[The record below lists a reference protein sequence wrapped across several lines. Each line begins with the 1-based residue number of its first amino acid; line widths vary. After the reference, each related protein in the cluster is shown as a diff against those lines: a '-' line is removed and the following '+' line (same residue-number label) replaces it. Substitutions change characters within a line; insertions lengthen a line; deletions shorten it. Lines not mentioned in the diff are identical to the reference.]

1 MKQKDLFRFG
11 VAVLV
16 LSLLGVSSSGA
27 PGQQADSGV
36 QVWLD
41 DMQAVSY
48 RARVEGDWLVVEATH
63 EPGWHTYSMD
73 NVIRAREKSG
83 KMRPE
88 TELPT
93 VITPLD
99 GLTIQGDWRQSPPL
113 DLSTPDIRWYTWG
126 FEDTAR
132 FGARVEQTEDGK
144 EAIVTIRAQA
154 CNASACQIVDGL
166 RLRVE
171 FSASDLAPP
180 DNPEAVNPLAGLVPA
195 QSSGTD

>member
-1 MKQKDLFRFG
+1 MKQRDLFRFG
-11 VAVLV
+11 LAVSV
-16 LSLLGVSSSGA
+16 LGLLGVSSSPALGR
-27 PGQQADSGV
+27 QAEPGV

-41 DMQAVSY
+41 DMHAVSY

-93 VITPLD
+93 VITPLG

-126 FEDTAR
+126 FEAR
-132 FGARVEQTEDGK
+132 SYFAVRVGK
-144 EAIVTIRAQA
+144 VITSPSSVQIDAQA
-154 CNASACQIVDGL
+154 CTDDVCAMVDALVVPVDAPVDSIDTDGQKSVDPESL
-166 RLRVE
+166 VVV
-171 FSASDLAPP
+171 ASDV
-180 DNPEAVNPLAGLVPA
+180 E
-195 QSSGTD
+195 Q

>member
-1 MKQKDLFRFG
+1 MKQGDLFRFRFG
-11 VAVLV
+11 VAVSV
-16 LSLLGVSSSGA
+16 LGLLGVSSSRA
-27 PGQQADSGV
+27 PGRQAESGV

-41 DMQAVSY
+41 DMRAVSY

-93 VITPLD
+93 VITPLG

-126 FEDTAR
+126 FEGR
-132 FGARVEQTEDGK
+132 SYFGVRVGN
-144 EAIVTIRAQA
+144 VTSPSSVQIDAQA
-154 CNASACQIVDGL
+154 CTDDVCAMVDALVVPVDSIETDGQGSVDPESL
-166 RLRVE
+166 VVV
-171 FSASDLAPP
+171 ASDVEP
-180 DNPEAVNPLAGLVPA
+180 
-195 QSSGTD
+195 